1 LNRFIKDNLAK
12 FYESDDHVVK
22 DLAEKA
28 ADQARAVT
36 EEYHLQPEE
45 TAGLA
50 KLALYD
56 FVILC
61 GKPPLRSL
69 LKSVFSSWIAAES

>member
-1 LNRFIKDNLAK
+1 LNRFIKDNLTK
-12 FYESDDHVVK
+12 FYESDNQVVK
-22 DLAEKA
+22 GLAEKA
-28 ADQARAVT
+28 ANQARTIT
-36 EEYHLQPEE
+36 EEYQLHPRE

-69 LKSVFSSWIAAES
+69 LEFVFSSWITAES

>member
-1 LNRFIKDNLAK
+1 LNRFIENNLTK
-12 FYESDDHVVK
+12 FYKQDDYLVK
-22 DLAEKA
+22 DLAERA
-28 ADQARAVT
+28 ADQARVVT
-36 EEYHLQPEE
+36 REYRLQPEE

-69 LKSVFSSWIAAES
+69 LEFVFSSWIAAEF

>member
-1 LNRFIKDNLAK
+1 MNKFIKDNLTK
-12 FYESDDHVVK
+12 FYEPDDHLVK
-22 DLAEKA
+22 DLAKKA
-28 ADQARAVT
+28 AGQARTVT
-36 EEYHLQPEE
+36 EEYHLRPEE

-69 LKSVFSSWIAAES
+69 LEFVFSSRTAAES

>member
-1 LNRFIKDNLAK
+1 MRELAQ
-12 FYESDDHVVK
+12 
-22 DLAEKA
+22 KA
-28 ADQARAVT
+28 ADQTRAIT
-36 EEYHLQPEE
+36 KEYHLRPEE
-45 TAGLA
+45 TAGLS

-69 LKSVFSSWIAAES
+69 LEFVFSSWIAAES

>member
-1 LNRFIKDNLAK
+1 M
-12 FYESDDHVVK
+12 K

-28 ADQARAVT
+28 AGQARAIT
-36 EEYHLQPEE
+36 EEYHLYPQE

-69 LKSVFSSWIAAES
+69 LEFVLSSWIAAES